1 MSLCER
7 SPAWQAVTTGLRL
20 CLPSL
25 QRVEGD
31 AGRPRRQAEEGRLPM
46 PHDAAEAA
54 ALVERARRLQSAQG
68 GQEPLNQELLKKLAY
83 TAAGELSPMA
93 AIIGG
98 CVGQEA
104 RPYSAPSTAWAAAQ
118 CQPVVL
124 VRMRAV
130 HHVVTAYLLQTCV

>member
-7 SPAWQAVTTGLRL
+7 SPAWQAVVTGLRL

-25 QRVEGD
+25 HRVGD
-31 AGRPRRQAEEGRLPM
+31 EGRPRRQAEEGRLPM

-68 GQEPLNQELLKKLAY
+68 GQVPLNQELLKKLAY

-104 RPYSAPSTAWAAAQ
+104 RPFPAPSAAYAAAQ
-118 CQPVVL
+118 CRPVVL
-124 VRMRAV
+124 ARMRAV
-130 HHVVTAYLLQTCV
+130 YHVVTAYLLQTRV

>member
-1 MSLCER
+1 
-7 SPAWQAVTTGLRL
+7 
-20 CLPSL
+20 
-25 QRVEGD
+25 
-31 AGRPRRQAEEGRLPM
+31 M

-54 ALVERARRLQSAQG
+54 TLVERARRLQSAQG

-104 RPYSAPSTAWAAAQ
+104 RPCSRTGRRLGSRTLPAGNVGVDAQRVVCLCSPTSA
-118 CQPVVL
+118 
-124 VRMRAV
+124 RG
-130 HHVVTAYLLQTCV
+130 

>member
-1 MSLCER
+1 
-7 SPAWQAVTTGLRL
+7 
-20 CLPSL
+20 
-25 QRVEGD
+25 
-31 AGRPRRQAEEGRLPM
+31 M

-104 RPYSAPSTAWAAAQ
+104 RPFPRTKRQLAAAQ
-118 CQPVVL
+118 CQPAVL
-124 VRMRAV
+124 VQMRAV
-130 HHVVTAYLLQTCV
+130 CHCSPASARA